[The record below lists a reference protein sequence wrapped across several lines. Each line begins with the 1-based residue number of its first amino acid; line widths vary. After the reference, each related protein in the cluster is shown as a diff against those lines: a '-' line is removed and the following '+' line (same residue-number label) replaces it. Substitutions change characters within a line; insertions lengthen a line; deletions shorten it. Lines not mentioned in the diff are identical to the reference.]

1 MFFFTAHHDEYIQE
15 WKRDGETF
23 VKTRATEHV
32 LYSLD
37 QENCVVVTGESG
49 SGKSAIIHF
58 VALQLK
64 EKHFFEIIPFVT
76 GPQAIIH
83 YFNPRRKQVFV
94 IDDICGK
101 DSINIGTLQLWKDYN
116 DQLEQILK
124 ADDDKSGGS
133 TFTQNAFNRT
143 ILLISCRKHIYQ
155 NSHFQ
160 AVKFLTKFEC
170 SLLSY
175 ELCLLPTEKELI
187 QKSYIS
193 DDMIDSLQTRRYDSD
208 LFPLLC
214 QLSKGKGRRELGKLF
229 SSPEDYIKND
239 IKKIISS
246 DSNMQSCA
254 IVLCILFNNSF
265 NVKWLNDK
273 KISYGVREK
282 IRKIIK
288 VFHIDLYQERGL
300 YSLIDAFNILENTY
314 FKRRGTQYRMIHDK
328 IYEVAAVICG
338 NRFKDIFIKYTSS
351 TFIRD
356 HYRFESL
363 NTENNHHHII
373 LSEDKEDIYFQRLI
387 DDLKDQDVK
396 STLNNKQ
403 LEFKLF
409 RTKLIAH
416 LRRNIQEERRSF
428 LNKLLQRFKPN
439 IRNVKYLLM
448 YIEKEGI
455 RYKND
460 LLETTPLVE
469 AASTGFLDIA
479 KFLIEIKCSVNK
491 ADMIGRSPLYKACE
505 KGHLNVVKLLL
516 KNSAYIEQLTIYG
529 ESSFFVACK
538 EGHADVVELL
548 LLNNANVFHRTNTGW
563 NALHVAA
570 SEGHEDVITMILTK
584 HPHLLFDCAR
594 RGPSLVYL
602 AYKGGHT
609 DVVNYLQ
616 RFDPILKKFQNLTV

>member
-1 MFFFTAHHDEYIQE
+1 M
-15 WKRDGETF
+15 
-23 VKTRATEHV
+23 TRATQHV
-32 LYSLD
+32 YDSL
-37 QENCVVVTGESG
+37 ELVNCVVVTGESG

-64 EKHFFEIIPFVT
+64 EHNSFEIIPFVT

-83 YFNPRRKQVFV
+83 YFNPKRNQVFV
-94 IDDICGK
+94 IDDICGE
-101 DSINIGTLQLWKDYN
+101 DSINIETVQLWKDYN

-124 ADDDKSGGS
+124 ADDDKSGGN
-133 TFTQNAFNRT
+133 TFTQNEFNRT
-143 ILLISCRKHIYQ
+143 ILLISCRNHIYQ

-160 AVKFLTKFEC
+160 TVKFLTKFEC

-187 QKSYIS
+187 QKRYIS
-193 DDMIDSLQTRRYDSD
+193 GDMIDSLQNLRYDSD

-214 QLSKGKGRRELGKLF
+214 QLSKGKDRRELGKLF

-239 IKKIISS
+239 INRIISS

-254 IVLCILFNNSF
+254 FVLCILFNNSF
-265 NVKWLNDK
+265 NVEWLDDEE
-273 KISYGVREK
+273 ISYCVREK
-282 IRKIIK
+282 IRTIIK
-288 VFHIDLYQERGL
+288 VFHIDLYQERRL
-300 YSLIDAFNILENTY
+300 YSLIDAFNTLENTY
-314 FKRRGTQYRMIHDK
+314 FKRRGTQYRLIHDK
-328 IYEVAAVICG
+328 IYEIAAVICG
-338 NRFKDIFIKYTSS
+338 NCFKDIFIKYTSS

-363 NTENNHHHII
+363 NTANDHHHII

-409 RTKLIAH
+409 RTKLITH

-428 LNKLLQRFKPN
+428 LNKLLQCFKPN
-439 IRNVKYLLM
+439 IRNVKDLLM

-455 RYKND
+455 RYKTD
-460 LLETTPLVE
+460 CLETTPLVE
-469 AASTGFLDIA
+469 AASTGFLDIVE
-479 KFLIEIKCSVNK
+479 FLIEIKCSVNK

-516 KNSAYIEQLTIYG
+516 KNRAYIEQLTIYG
-529 ESSFFVACK
+529 ESAFFVACK
-538 EGHADVVELL
+538 EGHTDVVELL
-548 LLNNANVFHRTNTGW
+548 LMNNANIFHRANTGW

-570 SEGHEDVITMILTK
+570 SEGHMDVVGIILSN
-584 HPHLLFDCAR
+584 HLLILFDCAR

-602 AYKGGHT
+602 AYKGGHS
-609 DVVNYLQ
+609 DVVNLLQ
-616 RFDPILKKFQNLTV
+616 MFDPLLKRFKHLTV